1 MAAARAAEPGAQLDV
16 AFIAYF
22 EAYQEYLTLMQ
33 ELQSMNGEGHISLA
47 RARNNLSRS
56 RNTLS
61 PCIGT
66 LQFPRK
72 MRANWRIESKE
83 EEAGMSSE
91 DATSSAA
98 PPVLQLRL
106 TRPDPTS
113 DDPISA
119 EAEASSQICEV
130 FFYCFSHSTHFSHMS
145 EPILPI
151 CHLSILLFSARE
163 RGGGEAAPGGHRR
176 WRRAEA

>member
-33 ELQSMNGEGHISLA
+33 ELQSVNGEGHISLA

-83 EEAGMSSE
+83 EEAGMPSE

-130 FFYCFSHSTHFSHMS
+130 FFWFFLSLDPFLPYVRAHSSHISPFNSFFSDG
-145 EPILPI
+145 LGD
-151 CHLSILLFSARE
+151 R
-163 RGGGEAAPGGHRR
+163 RQGG
-176 WRRAEA
+176 WW

>member
-33 ELQSMNGEGHISLA
+33 ELQSVNGEGHISLA

-83 EEAGMSSE
+83 EEAGMPSE
-91 DATSSAA
+91 DATSSAASA

-119 EAEASSQICEV
+119 EAEASSKTGLGIAAKLDGGDTAVLKEKDVPKARRYLLLNHQYLEGFLGPI
-130 FFYCFSHSTHFSHMS
+130 YST
-145 EPILPI
+145 LPI
-151 CHLSILLFSARE
+151 FIF
-163 RGGGEAAPGGHRR
+163 
-176 WRRAEA
+176 

>member
-61 PCIGT
+61 PCIGMP
-66 LQFPRK
+66 QFPRK

-83 EEAGMSSE
+83 EEEGMPSE
-91 DATSSAA
+91 DATSSAASA

-119 EAEASSQICEV
+119 EAEASSKTGLGIAAKLDGGDTAVLKEKDV
-130 FFYCFSHSTHFSHMS
+130 
-145 EPILPI
+145 PK
-151 CHLSILLFSARE
+151 AR
-163 RGGGEAAPGGHRR
+163 RY
-176 WRRAEA
+176 

>member
-33 ELQSMNGEGHISLA
+33 ELQSVNGEGHISLA

-83 EEAGMSSE
+83 EEEVCLLRMPPRRLRPHRQCFK
-91 DATSSAA
+91 SASLA
-98 PPVLQLRL
+98 LIQPQTIQSQPRLKPHLRRPWGSPPSWMVVTLR
-106 TRPDPTS
+106 
-113 DDPISA
+113 
-119 EAEASSQICEV
+119 
-130 FFYCFSHSTHFSHMS
+130 Y
-145 EPILPI
+145 
-151 CHLSILLFSARE
+151 
-163 RGGGEAAPGGHRR
+163 
-176 WRRAEA
+176 